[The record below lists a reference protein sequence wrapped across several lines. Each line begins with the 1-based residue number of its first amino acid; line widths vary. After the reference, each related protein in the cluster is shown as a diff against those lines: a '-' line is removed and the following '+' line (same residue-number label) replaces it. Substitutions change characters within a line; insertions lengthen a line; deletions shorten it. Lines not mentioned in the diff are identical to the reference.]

1 MSTSKIIDNQQLK
14 LIETLS
20 NAVGVSGDEGEI
32 RNIVKQELKD
42 IADKIVIDALGNGLV
57 TRHSI
62 DQNSL
67 KVMLAAHMD
76 EVGFMVVEI
85 DEEGYCRFET
95 VGGIDIR
102 YLPAKTVV
110 IGKDHL
116 PGVIGVK
123 AVHLTQ
129 ESERKTTMTLE
140 SLRIDL
146 GPDVAKKLKIGDR
159 GTFATKFRKVG
170 SSLFGKALDDRLGVA
185 ILIELVKNAPKNIE
199 LQAAFTVQ
207 EEVGARGAR
216 VAAYHFNPD
225 IAFAI
230 DCTPAMDF
238 PVWDGE
244 ENTRYN
250 TKLGHGPAFYVADA
264 GTLSDPRLIRFV
276 KSVAE
281 KEGIPYQ
288 IRQSGS
294 GGTDASTIHRQRSG
308 IPSMSISIPHRYT
321 HSPILVARVEDME
334 NVMRLLHK
342 TLSSIDKSILNEA
355 RK

>member
-1 MSTSKIIDNQQLK
+1 MSTPKLIDNQQLK

-32 RNIVKQELKD
+32 RAIVTQELKGF
-42 IADKIVIDALGNGLV
+42 ADDLMIDPLGNVLV
-57 TRHSI
+57 TRHSTG
-62 DQNSL
+62 QNAL

-85 DEEGYCRFET
+85 DDEGYCRFET
-95 VGGIDIR
+95 VGGIDVR
-102 YLPAKTVV
+102 YLPAKMVI

-116 PGVIGVK
+116 SGVIGVK

-129 ESERKTTMTLE
+129 ESERKNTMALE

-146 GPDVAKKLKIGDR
+146 GPEVAKKIKLGDR
-159 GTFATKFRKVG
+159 GTFATKFRRNG
-170 SSLFGKALDDRLGVA
+170 PSLFGKALDDRLGVA
-185 ILIELVKNAPKNIE
+185 VLIELVKNPPKNIE
-199 LQAAFTVQ
+199 LQVAFTVQ

-216 VAAYHFNPD
+216 VAAYRFNPD

-244 ENTRYN
+244 ENLLYN
-250 TKLGHGPAFYVADA
+250 TKLGHGPALYVADA
-264 GTLSDPRLIRFV
+264 GTLSDPRLIRFL
-276 KSVAE
+276 KSTAE

-288 IRQSGS
+288 IRQPGA
-294 GGTDASTIHRQRSG
+294 GGTDASGIHRQRSG
-308 IPSMSISIPHRYT
+308 IPTVSISIPHRYT
-321 HSPILVARVEDME
+321 HSPILVARVEDLE
-334 NVMRLLHK
+334 NITRLLK
-342 TLSSIDKSILNEA
+342 ATLSNIDRTMLSEA
-355 RK
+355 R